1 MNILAFDTCFDACS
15 VAVLR
20 SDTGAISAERELMRR
35 GHAEALVPMVE
46 RTMLAAGLSF
56 AQLDRI
62 AVGHGPGTFTGT
74 RVGMAAALGF
84 GFAHGIGIVEY
95 SSLQIVGRAAVEA
108 LGRHGEAYDGV
119 MVARDA
125 RRDSLFVEII
135 DMDGC
140 SVMGPALLSI
150 DDARALAGGR
160 HCFVLGS
167 GVPLLAGD
175 GSGLADAETS
185 WPVAP
190 PAGIEE
196 PDARH
201 MLSDAADRQPAE
213 SPGPLYLRA
222 ADAVPSSVPPLAR
235 VTTPASEASP
245 RSGSTGVPDA

>member
-1 MNILAFDTCFDACS
+1 MNILAFDTCLDACS

-20 SDTGAISAERELMRR
+20 SDTDGISAERALMRR
-35 GHAEALVPMVE
+35 GHAEALVPMIE
-46 RTMLAAGLSF
+46 RTMLASGLSF
-56 AQLDRI
+56 AELDRV

-74 RVGMAAALGF
+74 RVGMAAALGL
-84 GFAHGIGIVEY
+84 GFAHGIAIVEY
-95 SSLQIVGRAAVEA
+95 SSLQIVGRAAIEA

-140 SVMGPALLSI
+140 GVVAPALLNI
-150 DDARALAGGR
+150 DEARALAGGR
-160 HCFVLGS
+160 HYFAVGS

-175 GSGLADAETS
+175 GSGLPDAETR
-185 WPVAP
+185 WPVVP
-190 PAGIEE
+190 PVGIEE

-213 SPGPLYLRA
+213 TPGPLYLRA

-235 VTTPASEASP
+235 VASQPSEASP
-245 RSGSTGVPDA
+245 SSEASDA